1 MTTPHTEASKFD
13 TARRAATGGSPPG
26 PCDPPSARRIG
37 PALALALLLAAATA
51 PRASVAQDAA
61 DAGTLVSAAEALRR
75 DTCAPPPAARGALQR
90 RAVLD
95 RAARLF
101 AGGLPLGEALQRA
114 GYLAT
119 QSAGVSLGGVR
130 DSATLRRLLLREF
143 CGRLASGELSEV
155 GAWRDGER
163 GWLIVATPPQPAGPA
178 GDVQQS
184 LVSGAEPPAPERGRR
199 QVLELVN
206 AARAAPRR
214 SGTQSFGA
222 SPPLRESAALRLAA
236 ERHAA
241 DMARRAYFD
250 HVGRDGSSPQE
261 RISRAGYAW
270 SISGENLAL
279 GRMSAAEAV
288 AGWLASPGHCANIMD
303 PRFTES
309 GVALATGRGAER
321 ATYWVQTFGAPRKTR

>member
-1 MTTPHTEASKFD
+1 MPTSALAPPPIPVQAL
-13 TARRAATGGSPPG
+13 ARR
-26 PCDPPSARRIG
+26 
-37 PALALALLLAAATA
+37 ALALLAIALLAIAL
-51 PRASVAQDAA
+51 PASVAPARAQSGA
-61 DAGTLVSAAEALRR
+61 DATTLVEAAQSLRR
-75 DTCAPPPAARGALQR
+75 GSCAPSPAARGALRR
-90 RAVLD
+90 RAALD

-101 AGGLPLGEALQRA
+101 ATGLPLGEALQRA
-114 GYLAT
+114 GYVAT
-119 QSAGVSLGGVR
+119 QSAGVVLGGVR
-130 DSATLRRLLLREF
+130 DAATLRRLLLREF

-178 GDVQQS
+178 GEVQQG
-184 LVSGAEPPAPERGRR
+184 LVSGAEAPPPERGRR
-199 QVLELVN
+199 EVLELVN
-206 AARAAPRR
+206 AARAQPRR
-214 SGTQSFGA
+214 CGDRGFGA